1 MEISK
6 ELLSEVMERE
16 IGYFSD
22 YKFIDGYIKGELM
35 EVSKELL
42 SEVLSYK
49 LSYKIKVHKIIV
61 RTGTLNYFY
70 NSKDSCGG
78 LFEANAYINISE
90 LVYKIEDWIESKDI
104 NVIRIKE
111 NKLYEFYINSY
122 IDEETNETK
131 IKGIIAVGEFI
142 LKEINGNK

>member
-1 MEISK
+1 MEI
-6 ELLSEVMERE
+6 
-16 IGYFSD
+16 
-22 YKFIDGYIKGELM
+22 
-35 EVSKELL
+35 SKELL

-70 NSKDSCGG
+70 NIKDSYGG